1 MSEALC
7 QSLSSLFKKAKKA
20 LSGDKPLDG
29 LSYLKSA
36 ENIISN
42 PSTPASLKCETIF
55 QLASYFQALGQRQ
68 TSIKYLTT
76 IFKLTQNPVVRAKA
90 HLNLGFIL
98 SLQGLHQKSIYH
110 NTKALSL
117 LENTEEYEGIVSA
130 YHSLG
135 LEYNIMNQFPRSL
148 DAYKRGL
155 ILSKTHLG
163 VNHKLTKILR
173 SLYLETSKNIS
184 LLGRRNNL
192 QFNVDL
198 IDIGQFVAD
207 LDMKV
212 IRRFNQQP
220 KFLSSGNSPE
230 PKSRNV
236 LTRSV
241 QCGTEDENL
250 LNRAQRRKNGS
261 VKDRFRR
268 KRFSVYSCEKSVE
281 TNPEKVNF

>member
-20 LSGDKPLDG
+20 LSEDKPLDG
-29 LSYLKSA
+29 LSYLKFA

-42 PSTPASLKCETIF
+42 QSTPASLKCETFF
-55 QLASYFQALGQRQ
+55 QLANYFQALGQRQ
-68 TSIKYLTT
+68 MSIKYLTT
-76 IFKLTQNPVVRAKA
+76 IFKLTQNPVTLAKA

-110 NTKALSL
+110 NSKALTL
-117 LENTEEYEGIVSA
+117 LQNTEEYEGIVSA

-135 LEYNIMNQFPRSL
+135 LGFNQMSQFPRSL

-155 ILSKTHLG
+155 IVSKTHLG

-184 LLGRRNNL
+184 LLGCRNHL
-192 QFNVDL
+192 QYKEDS
-198 IDIGQFVAD
+198 IDIGQLVAD
-207 LDMKV
+207 MDAKV
-212 IRRFNQQP
+212 LRRFPQQP
-220 KFLSSGNSPE
+220 KFLSSGNSPV
-230 PKSRNV
+230 PKSRNT

-241 QCGTEDENL
+241 QCGTEDGKFL
-250 LNRAQRRKNGS
+250 DRAQRHKNGS
-261 VKDRFRR
+261 VQTRFRR
-268 KRFSVYSCEKSVE
+268 KRFSACSCDKGVE
-281 TNPEKVNF
+281 TNLE